1 MAGCHARQDVPGE
14 LCYKSRAMNLPI
26 NDHKRRLLD
35 TTAVVLSS
43 VCMLHCLA
51 LPIVLTVLPIVNVS
65 LMDETTFH
73 LVMMVV
79 ILPISLIALTIGCR
93 QHKDRLTLILGT
105 TGLTILTGTGLFGHV
120 WFGLSGERIMTSIG
134 GLVLASAH
142 IQNYRCCRQDD
153 CAHEG

>member
-1 MAGCHARQDVPGE
+1 M
-14 LCYKSRAMNLPI
+14 PI

-35 TTAVVLSS
+35 TTAVVLSG

-93 QHKDRLTLILGT
+93 QHKDRLTLILGA
-105 TGLTILTGTGLFGHV
+105 TGLAILTSTALFGHV